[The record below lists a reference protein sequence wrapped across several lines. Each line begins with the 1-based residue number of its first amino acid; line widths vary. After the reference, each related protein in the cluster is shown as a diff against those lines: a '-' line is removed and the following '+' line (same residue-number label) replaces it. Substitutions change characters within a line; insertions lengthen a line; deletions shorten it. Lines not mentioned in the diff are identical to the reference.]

1 MKKKTNRK
9 VVVLVGLTASGKTD
23 LAKKLIEKFNG
34 EVISADSRQIYRG
47 MDLGTGKD
55 KSFFQHM
62 IDVRDPNDDFSV
74 AEYQSEVYK
83 IIKNIFSRGKTPF
96 IVGGTGLYIN
106 AVIYGYQIPKQDK
119 DLRMKLEKKT
129 TEQIFEQLKKVDPVS
144 AKKNKSNRRRLIRAL
159 ESYLVNLRP
168 LSEYKNIKPNFDYL
182 MLGIDLPRQELYQ
195 KIDTRVDSR
204 LKEGMIEEVECL
216 LQKGISYD
224 RMQRFG
230 LEYRHL
236 SNYLQNPTPENLKS
250 EIKGLKFKIHAYAR
264 RQLTWFR
271 KNKEIHWIRNYKQA
285 NEIIRQFL
293 NT

>member
-34 EVISADSRQIYRG
+34 EVISDDSRQIYRG

>member
-1 MKKKTNRK
+1 M
-9 VVVLVGLTASGKTD
+9 VLVGLTASGKTD